1 MKQML
6 SLFIIVLGCWPMLL
20 PAQDLPTNPIRV
32 DGQVHPMPDPYVVQ
46 DGPWYYACVSTGD
59 GVGIS
64 RSRSMTQI
72 VRPKIVWRLPVE
84 NESHPWNL
92 VDLWAPELH
101 HIGDRWYIY
110 YAAGRRTYTDAEG
123 KKIDGFDFQRSG
135 VLRSKSDDPMGE
147 WEDMG
152 MLYTGPVPEAPT
164 RDSLSFEN
172 TEYAIDL
179 TTFELKGQR
188 YAVWSGTRKTDG
200 IQQIR
205 IAPMSNPWTIA
216 SGYQVLSA
224 PEKSWEKVAAE
235 INEGPAVLFNPNR
248 TKLFIVYS
256 CNGSW
261 TQYYCLGWLMLDV
274 QAGNPLN
281 PADWRKSSN
290 AVFSRLDNTMS
301 PESGVNGVGHN
312 TFLRSPDGTEDW
324 ILYHVMRYLPQAGG
338 GWGERYPFLQR
349 FSWRADGTPDFGR
362 PMGWG
367 EAFIP
372 PSGERVHR

>member
-1 MKQML
+1 
-6 SLFIIVLGCWPMLL
+6 
-20 PAQDLPTNPIRV
+20 
-32 DGQVHPMPDPYVVQ
+32 
-46 DGPWYYACVSTGD
+46 
-59 GVGIS
+59 
-64 RSRSMTQI
+64 
-72 VRPKIVWRLPVE
+72 
-84 NESHPWNL
+84 
-92 VDLWAPELH
+92 
-101 HIGDRWYIY
+101 
-110 YAAGRRTYTDAEG
+110 
-123 KKIDGFDFQRSG
+123 
-135 VLRSKSDDPMGE
+135 MG
-147 WEDMG
+147 
-152 MLYTGPVPEAPT
+152 
-164 RDSLSFEN
+164 
-172 TEYAIDL
+172 
-179 TTFELKGQR
+179 
-188 YAVWSGTRKTDG
+188 
-200 IQQIR
+200 
-205 IAPMSNPWTIA
+205 
-216 SGYQVLSA
+216 
-224 PEKSWEKVAAE
+224 KVAAE
-235 INEGPAVLFNPNR
+235 INEGPAVLFNPDR

>member
-1 MKQML
+1 ML

-152 MLYTGPVPEAPT
+152 MLYTGPAPEAPT

-235 INEGPAVLFNPNR
+235 ISEGPAVVVNPDR
-248 TKLFIVYS
+248 AERGSVYS
-256 CNGSW
+256 FNGAC
-261 TQYYCLGWLMLDV
+261 TQD
-274 QAGNPLN
+274 
-281 PADWRKSSN
+281 DW
-290 AVFSRLDNTMS
+290 
-301 PESGVNGVGHN
+301 
-312 TFLRSPDGTEDW
+312 
-324 ILYHVMRYLPQAGG
+324 
-338 GWGERYPFLQR
+338 
-349 FSWRADGTPDFGR
+349 
-362 PMGWG
+362 
-367 EAFIP
+367 
-372 PSGERVHR
+372 